1 MIRLK
6 TGVPLSWNLR
16 LSKVEKLRN
25 GAGSWYCVSPA
36 PNSAPYSGTVLHVCG
51 ITLRTLDLGSGNPG
65 TRTKSATNFLTS
77 TTELLSVLTIF
88 FLWRKGLDFA
98 VLKNEHLSKKTPRPR
113 ILPVHT
119 SQQQV
124 FFMAARFKGEK
135 RLHSKLSFV
144 SSGLCPV

>member
-1 MIRLK
+1 MSRLE

-16 LSKVEKLRN
+16 LSKVEKLRT
-25 GAGSWYCVSPA
+25 GLGSWYCVSPA
-36 PNSAPYSGTVLHVCG
+36 PNSVPYPETVLHVCG
-51 ITLRTLDLGSGNPG
+51 IPLQALDLDTGNPG
-65 TRTKSATNFLTS
+65 TRTRGATNFFTS
-77 TTELLSVLTIF
+77 TSELLSVLTVF
-88 FLWRKGLDFA
+88 FLWRKGLDFP

-124 FFMAARFKGEK
+124 FFMAACFKGGK
-135 RLHSKLSFV
+135 RLHNKLSFV